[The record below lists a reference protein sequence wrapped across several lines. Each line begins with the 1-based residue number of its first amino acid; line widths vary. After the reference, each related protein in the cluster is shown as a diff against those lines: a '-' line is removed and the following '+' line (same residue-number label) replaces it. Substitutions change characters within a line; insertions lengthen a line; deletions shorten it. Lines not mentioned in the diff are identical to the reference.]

1 MANLKNK
8 QLKILSTCLDFC
20 MQDGNIER
28 DLNEQLV
35 NYDFELVCGKAISED
50 PENNTNFDELIDL
63 QNQLLS
69 EINNNKPI
77 ALPTE
82 TWVEL
87 YGVLSNYV
95 LEYSSL
101 DPITK
106 IEPNGDEVY
115 TEEKQDE
122 YNHIA
127 GDIEDILRTFFRK
140 ED

>member
-1 MANLKNK
+1 MAHETKE
-8 QLKILSTCLDFC
+8 KIT
-20 MQDGNIER
+20 
-28 DLNEQLV
+28 
-35 NYDFELVCGKAISED
+35 
-50 PENNTNFDELIDL
+50 
-63 QNQLLS
+63 
-69 EINNNKPI
+69 
-77 ALPTE
+77 LPTE

-122 YNHIA
+122 YN
-127 GDIEDILRTFFRK
+127 DIVDDVEDILRTFFTK
-140 ED
+140 NGGFLSPEHLESYHEKK